1 MKQQNID
8 NLTSLWRVASVPFG
22 AYRKSGAFH
31 IVELAF
37 SEWPNRI
44 WLDKDGGNLS
54 AEDLRNT
61 LRQGSAQLTFTRFI
75 ALQCD
80 EHREASDLGLV
91 LKSVQ
96 TGMSLN
102 LHNYKAQPSN
112 GSLILDRV
120 NNEEKAMVW
129 SDVFRPCFNYFISPG
144 IVEAIK
150 DEVAYYLLRDKLETV
165 GCAATFIKDNQIG
178 IHSLGVLDSYRK
190 HGYAEA
196 AMHIILQDAKNQGLV
211 NAHLQAS
218 ALGFGIYRK
227 LGFDELFKVCNYK
240 AALPAY

>member
-8 NLTSLWRVASVPFG
+8 NLTSLWRLASGPFG
-22 AYRKSGAFH
+22 AYRKSGTFN

-44 WLDKDGGNLS
+44 WQDEEGGNFS

-61 LRQGSAQLTFTRFI
+61 LQQCSAKLTLTKWNSS
-75 ALQCD
+75 QCD
-80 EHREASDLGLV
+80 EHREAADLGLI

-102 LHNYKAQPSN
+102 LQNYAVQPSN
-112 GSLILDRV
+112 GSLILDKV
-120 NNEEKAMVW
+120 DNKEKAALW
-129 SDVFRPCFNYFISPG
+129 SDVFRQCFDYFISPK

-150 DEVAYYLLRDKLETV
+150 DDAAYYILHNKLSTL
-165 GCAATFIKDNQIG
+165 GCVATFIKDNQIG

-190 HGYAEA
+190 KGFAEA
-196 AMHIILQDAKNQGLV
+196 AMHILLQEAKNNGLV

-218 ALGFGIYRK
+218 MFGFGIYKRI
-227 LGFDELFKVCNYK
+227 GCVELFKMCNYRI
-240 AALPAY
+240 